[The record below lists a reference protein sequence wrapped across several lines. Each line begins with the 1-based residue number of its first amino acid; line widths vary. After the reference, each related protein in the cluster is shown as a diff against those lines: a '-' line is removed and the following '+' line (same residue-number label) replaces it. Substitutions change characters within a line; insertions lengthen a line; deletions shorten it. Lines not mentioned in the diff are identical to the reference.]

1 MEEYR
6 QKMELFMMRVS
17 VDELEKITIAK
28 FFSGLSLNIRD
39 KVEILPY
46 RDLNDLVQ
54 MCIKVK

>member
-1 MEEYR
+1 
-6 QKMELFMMRVS
+6 MMRVS